1 MWFSLPFA
9 QIARPI
15 GQASRATST
24 TTAMTIARRRRVR
37 ARGAPS
43 TADIGRAGV
52 DAVRDAGGLGVADG
66 CPAGVA
72 GGVGVGTGGRAA
84 ELRAALGAAVQ
95 PGVVVRG
102 GFGGRDADGAT
113 GGAGRAGRPTGT
125 ASSAA
130 GGRDCPAAGA
140 QLGGLAGAPGRVEL
154 GAGLPVGLTGRA
166 DPPVRARDAALRFS
180 ASSDGMSAHRRS
192 QEHAGGAASSGVI
205 VPSVCVVAAGAGAVE
220 AVAAGFG
227 AVVGVLGAA
236 VALGA
241 AAGVPV
247 DSMGTSLAMLA
258 QMGSAALVHTTR
270 FGSLGAGPK
279 GIVMKWMSRV
289 SFTLKARPDRLGID
303 ASVGSAVIELVAAL
317 RNRTSSGMSVSRFLD
332 RTSLTVAARSFCWRT
347 IRPVSDPSPSPAP
360 LRARA

>member
-130 GGRDCPAAGA
+130 GGRDWPAPGA
-140 QLGGLAGAPGRVEL
+140 KLGGPAGAPVRGETGAAGR
-154 GAGLPVGLTGRA
+154 PVGLTGRA
-166 DPPVRARDAALRFS
+166 EPPVRARDAGFCLS
-180 ASSDGMSAHRRS
+180 ASSDG
-192 QEHAGGAASSGVI
+192 I
-205 VPSVCVVAAGAGAVE
+205 VS
-220 AVAAGFG
+220 
-227 AVVGVLGAA
+227 
-236 VALGA
+236 
-241 AAGVPV
+241 
-247 DSMGTSLAMLA
+247 
-258 QMGSAALVHTTR
+258 
-270 FGSLGAGPK
+270 
-279 GIVMKWMSRV
+279 
-289 SFTLKARPDRLGID
+289 
-303 ASVGSAVIELVAAL
+303 
-317 RNRTSSGMSVSRFLD
+317 
-332 RTSLTVAARSFCWRT
+332 
-347 IRPVSDPSPSPAP
+347 SPSLSGARGGRGVVRRD
-360 LRARA
+360 RAVGLGGGGRGRCRRGRRAGLG